1 MLGLKKLKP
10 DKQRQKL
17 EEMVARFE
25 AESPEVGTG
34 ETFLHKACQ
43 AGNAAAAAAL
53 IALAPETGQLIRDE
67 SGLLPVDHAILNGHR
82 SAAAVALRGL
92 PLEELNTLSLLLLP
106 LLLQTGNLELPQ
118 QASLNAGLRAAAAS
132 GRDAAVE
139 LLIKNRAE
147 VNSEQDDGATALVL
161 ASRPGHISV
170 ARQLLSAGAC
180 PDQGNRS
187 ALRVAAETGRLDL
200 VKLLLEHRADVE
212 ASKAKRGGSPL
223 LFAAKGGHLHC
234 MEELLRAS
242 ASLEGNKEWLPLHA
256 AVQSGKEA
264 VQLLLSARAS
274 PSVPAR
280 TWAPLH
286 EAARRRSVITTELL
300 LNHGSPID
308 AATADGATALHLAV
322 QQGHEETVQVLL
334 SRGASAGCRA
344 LSGAA
349 PLHYAVQQGHLQ
361 LVQLLLAKNADPDQS
376 MVDAAGIETDCRPL
390 HFAAQ
395 LGLQDILKTLLAA
408 RASAET
414 EMRGGFTPLA
424 LAARAGHMTCC
435 QILLE
440 ANVLRPRG
448 TRAIDAVTATG
459 WTPLHLACKAGQL
472 AVARALLELGASVN
486 LLSKRGRTPL
496 MVAIEAGH
504 IEIVKV
510 LVRCGADL
518 ELTMPGQWTALH
530 LACLV
535 PRNGAMLHF
544 LLQHAQLTKTDEGW
558 TPLHLAVQS
567 GDESNVK
574 AVLEVQSVV
583 EAPSMQD
590 VQVPSPLHLAA
601 EAGQDVLVRML
612 LEKGAPVDA
621 LASHSITALHLAAG
635 AGGSPEP
642 PAAAQVAEALLVQ
655 GATVDLVMEGGATPL
670 MVAARLGRLPVVR
683 VLLQYG
689 ADVFSKLP
697 SGWCSFLLAVRNGH
711 AEVVRMLA
719 RPEHA
724 QVKTPAGRTPVQCA
738 KKYGHSQTELVLRQ
752 MFGE

>member
-1 MLGLKKLKP
+1 
-10 DKQRQKL
+10 
-17 EEMVARFE
+17 
-25 AESPEVGTG
+25 
-34 ETFLHKACQ
+34 
-43 AGNAAAAAAL
+43 
-53 IALAPETGQLIRDE
+53 
-67 SGLLPVDHAILNGHR
+67 
-82 SAAAVALRGL
+82 
-92 PLEELNTLSLLLLP
+92 
-106 LLLQTGNLELPQ
+106 
-118 QASLNAGLRAAAAS
+118 
-132 GRDAAVE
+132 
-139 LLIKNRAE
+139 
-147 VNSEQDDGATALVL
+147 
-161 ASRPGHISV
+161 
-170 ARQLLSAGAC
+170 
-180 PDQGNRS
+180 
-187 ALRVAAETGRLDL
+187 
-200 VKLLLEHRADVE
+200 
-212 ASKAKRGGSPL
+212 
-223 LFAAKGGHLHC
+223 
-234 MEELLRAS
+234 
-242 ASLEGNKEWLPLHA
+242 
-256 AVQSGKEA
+256 
-264 VQLLLSARAS
+264 
-274 PSVPAR
+274 
-280 TWAPLH
+280 
-286 EAARRRSVITTELL
+286 
-300 LNHGSPID
+300 
-308 AATADGATALHLAV
+308 
-322 QQGHEETVQVLL
+322 
-334 SRGASAGCRA
+334 
-344 LSGAA
+344 
-349 PLHYAVQQGHLQ
+349 
-361 LVQLLLAKNADPDQS
+361 
-376 MVDAAGIETDCRPL
+376 
-390 HFAAQ
+390 
-395 LGLQDILKTLLAA
+395 
-408 RASAET
+408 
-414 EMRGGFTPLA
+414 
-424 LAARAGHMTCC
+424 
-435 QILLE
+435 
-440 ANVLRPRG
+440 
-448 TRAIDAVTATG
+448 
-459 WTPLHLACKAGQL
+459 
-472 AVARALLELGASVN
+472 
-486 LLSKRGRTPL
+486 

-535 PRNGAMLHF
+535 PRNSAMLHF

-583 EAPSMQD
+583 EAPSIQVKD

-642 PAAAQVAEALLVQ
+642 PAAAQVAEALLVR